1 MPRPQAGDFLAPA
14 DPRLCAV
21 IGIRRFERRRWFRGR
36 ANLNRGEWQRNQHQ
50 TVVYIHEKYDVSSEL
65 LKRGRVA
72 YRIPC
77 KD

>member
-1 MPRPQAGDFLAPA
+1 MLRPQATFWHRQIRG
-14 DPRLCAV
+14 LCAV

-72 YRIPC
+72 YRIPS